1 MKEIIALL
9 LVMSM
14 ASSISAFHNRLRTE
28 YAKSAN
34 IDSEMVKFKNKP
46 LFQAHVSRQIK

>member
-1 MKEIIALL
+1 MREIVLL
-9 LVMSM
+9 FLVVGM

-46 LFQAHVSRQIK
+46 LFQAHVARQD